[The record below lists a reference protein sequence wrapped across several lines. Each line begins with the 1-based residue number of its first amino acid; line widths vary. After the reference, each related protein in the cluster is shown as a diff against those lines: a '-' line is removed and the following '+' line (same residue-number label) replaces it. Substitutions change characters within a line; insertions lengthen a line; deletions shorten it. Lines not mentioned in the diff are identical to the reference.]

1 MTLEII
7 TPEKT
12 IFKGKVTLVQLPGS
26 SGSFEILNNHAPI
39 VASLKSGKIKV
50 KDLDNKVTYIEIN
63 GGTVEVENN
72 NILVLAD

>member
-50 KDLDNKVTYIEIN
+50 REPDNKVTFFEIN

-72 NILVLAD
+72 HILVLAD